1 MMQFHLSL
9 DANFIG
15 KKTEWSFFLFGDK
28 TMDGDAN
35 QEQLLS
41 NSSINMNDATNTE
54 EIPLTDYQPDG
65 DQEMQTAIPTT
76 VDWDTSMISQVRI

>member
-1 MMQFHLSL
+1 
-9 DANFIG
+9 
-15 KKTEWSFFLFGDK
+15 
-28 TMDGDAN
+28 MDGDEN

-41 NSSINMNDATNTE
+41 NSSVNVNDATNTE

-65 DQEMQTAIPTT
+65 DQGMQSTIPTI